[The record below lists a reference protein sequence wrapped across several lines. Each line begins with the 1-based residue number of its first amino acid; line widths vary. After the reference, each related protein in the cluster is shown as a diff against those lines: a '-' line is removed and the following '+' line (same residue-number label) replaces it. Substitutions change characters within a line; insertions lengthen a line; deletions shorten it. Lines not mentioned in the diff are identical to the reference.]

1 MSAPGLF
8 VVLEGIDGAGTTT
21 QAERLSAALRAEGRR
36 VLTTREPSDGPLGAL
51 LRQALAGRLVLPNQ
65 AGPMAK
71 ETLAL
76 LFAADRTDHLAAQ
89 VRPALEAGTVVI
101 CDRYVLSSLAYQGA
115 LLPPRWVEAINAF
128 AEPPDLT
135 LFLEV
140 DPSVASRRR
149 AARGG
154 DAELFEEDALQAKVA
169 REYLAAIRRR
179 AKSDRVVRIPGGKSV
194 EEVTALGLEAI
205 RGAWGRLSRA
215 WSGPARR
222 RSSSATRS

>member
-1 MSAPGLF
+1 MSSRGLF

-36 VLTTREPSDGPLGAL
+36 VLTTREPSDGPLGTL
-51 LRQALAGRLVLPNQ
+51 LRQALGGRLVLPGG
-65 AGPMAK
+65 AGALAP

-89 VRPALEAGTVVI
+89 VRPALEAGAVVI

-115 LLPPRWVEAINAF
+115 QLPPRWVEAINAF

-140 DPSVASRRR
+140 DPEVASRRR
-149 AARGG
+149 ASRGG
-154 DAELFEEDALQAKVA
+154 DAELFDDERLQARVA
-169 REYLAAIRRR
+169 REYLRAIRRR
-179 AKSDRVVRIPGGKSV
+179 ARTDRVVRIAGGNAV
-194 EEVTALGLEAI
+194 ERVTEIALAEI
-205 RGAWGRLSRA
+205 RKRLGRA
-215 WSGPARR
+215 TKARR
-222 RSSSATRS
+222 

>member
-1 MSAPGLF
+1 MTPTPRGLF

-21 QAERLSAALRAEGRR
+21 QAERLSAALRAEERP
-36 VLTTREPSDGPLGAL
+36 VLTTREPSDGPLGTL
-51 LRQALAGRLVLPNQ
+51 VRQALGGRLVLPGGRGALAPQ
-65 AGPMAK
+65 
-71 ETLAL
+71 TLAL

-140 DPSVASRRR
+140 DPQVASRRR

-154 DAELFEEDALQAKVA
+154 DAELFEEDRLQQRIA
-169 REYLAAIRRR
+169 RRYLQVIRRR
-179 AKSDRVVRIPGGKSV
+179 GRSDRVVRVPGDRSV
-194 EEVTALGLEAI
+194 EEVTEIALSAI
-205 RGAWGRLSRA
+205 RRRL
-215 WSGPARR
+215 PARKR
-222 RSSSATRS
+222 PARLG

>member
-1 MSAPGLF
+1 MTARGLF

-21 QAERLSAALRAEGRR
+21 QAERLSAALREEGRA
-36 VLTTREPSDGPLGAL
+36 VLTTREPSDGPVGTL
-51 LRQALAGRLVLPNQ
+51 LRQALAGRLVLPGGRG
-65 AGPMAK
+65 ALAP

-89 VRPALEAGTVVI
+89 VRPALEAGTIVV

-140 DPSVASRRR
+140 DPKVASRRR
-149 AARGG
+149 ASRGG
-154 DAELFEEDALQAKVA
+154 EAELFEEDGLQRKVA
-169 REYLAAIRRR
+169 RQYLEAIRRR
-179 AKSDRVVRIPGGKSV
+179 GRADRVVRVPGDRSV
-194 EEVTALGLEAI
+194 EEVTEIALAAVRRGLSPRKRRA
-205 RGAWGRLSRA
+205 RL
-215 WSGPARR
+215 G
-222 RSSSATRS
+222 

>member
-1 MSAPGLF
+1 MSSRGLF

-36 VLTTREPSDGPLGAL
+36 VLTTREPSDGPLGTL
-51 LRQALAGRLVLPNQ
+51 LRQALAGRLVLPGG
-65 AGPMAK
+65 AGALAP

-89 VRPALEAGTVVI
+89 VRPALEAGAVVI

-115 LLPPRWVEAINAF
+115 QLPPRWVEAINAF

-140 DPSVASRRR
+140 DPEVASKRR

-154 DAELFEEDALQAKVA
+154 DAELFEDDRVQAKVA
-169 REYLAAIRRR
+169 REYLRAIRRRARTDRVVRIAGGSTVEQVTEIALAAIRRR
-179 AKSDRVVRIPGGKSV
+179 
-194 EEVTALGLEAI
+194 LGP
-205 RGAWGRLSRA
+205 RKR
-215 WSGPARR
+215 PARVG
-222 RSSSATRS
+222 